1 MEKGFGRGS
10 WYTDILSLVEEL
22 PDEVWVSHTKHVG
35 ENWVVGQLKK
45 IRAVILTF
53 LKKMCLSYLNIYSPG
68 YSLTWSEYENPD
80 LCCNTRRACKIRLFH
95 YLWKNF
101 EVRSQKKSSH
111 PPPPPPP
118 PPPHPAFLFFW
129 ANTWHFAASHYI
141 RETWEVA
148 KITNNNSSFSY
159 FFPSPQIKCTVF
171 IQINSF
177 LFFYVNYLAL
187 LIHSTNR
194 PHRPKFLDSLW

>member
-101 EVRSQKKSSH
+101 EVRSQKKSSS
-111 PPPPPPP
+111 PPPPP
-118 PPPHPAFLFFW
+118 PPPHLTPL
-129 ANTWHFAASHYI
+129 
-141 RETWEVA
+141 
-148 KITNNNSSFSY
+148 SFSSGRI
-159 FFPSPQIKCTVF
+159 PGILRPLTTSGKHEKSQKSRTTIRL
-171 IQINSF
+171 F
-177 LFFYVNYLAL
+177 LIF
-187 LIHSTNR
+187 SR
-194 PHRPKFLDSLW
+194 PHRLNVRFSFR

>member
-101 EVRSQKKSSH
+101 EVRSQKKSSS

-118 PPPHPAFLFFW
+118 PTSPRFPFLLGEYLAFCGLSLHQGNMRSRKNHEQQFVFFLFFSVP
-129 ANTWHFAASHYI
+129 T
-141 RETWEVA
+141 
-148 KITNNNSSFSY
+148 
-159 FFPSPQIKCTVF
+159 
-171 IQINSF
+171 
-177 LFFYVNYLAL
+177 
-187 LIHSTNR
+187 
-194 PHRPKFLDSLW
+194 D